1 MERFWASLWSD
12 ERGQDVAEYAT
23 IIAVIFLI
31 AIAGARMIGLN
42 FNAVVNALNP
52 SHPVCL
58 FPFDRDTIVGS
69 FLHPVEVCS

>member
-1 MERFWASLWSD
+1 MERFWARLWSD

-42 FNAVVNALNP
+42 FSSVVN
-52 SHPVCL
+52 HVI
-58 FPFDRDTIVGS
+58 DGMR
-69 FLHPVEVCS
+69 